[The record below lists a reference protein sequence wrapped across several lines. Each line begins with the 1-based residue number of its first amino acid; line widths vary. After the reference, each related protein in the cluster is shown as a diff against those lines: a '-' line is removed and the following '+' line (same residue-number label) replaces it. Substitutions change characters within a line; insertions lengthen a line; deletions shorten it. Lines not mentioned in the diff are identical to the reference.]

1 MKKAVNRKAGILILC
16 GLLFA
21 LLAVIFLF
29 FSREKRFYDDFSICP
44 DETGAAVSL
53 QALQQEAA
61 ALNSQRTLT
70 EKEITLLLARASWDS
85 GSYEVIRQQLLD
97 EGLVMQRGDC
107 TPDESSEVR
116 MLPPLI
122 CYDHLEDSWYL
133 AGGGSWTKEMTR
145 REAGVRNH
153 REVGSG
159 EGVFL
164 RLYGDGAGTGMR
176 LMYTYFLFDSGGEVS
191 ASASGSTS
199 GGRMMP
205 FCSLQDRWEDGY
217 TARSFAA
224 VVKLDRRFAEADG
237 RAAAGYLHTPAGT
250 EARLPE
256 PLDTPE
262 GPGLC
267 WRSSDPE
274 RTEVYWSVSTE
285 FFSGT
290 V

>member
-1 MKKAVNRKAGILILC
+1 MERNVKYK
-16 GLLFA
+16 FY
-21 LLAVIFLF
+21 VIFLIAAALFLSVLMF
-29 FSREKRFYDDFSICP
+29 FPRQGFLYDDFSICP
-44 DETGAAVSL
+44 DETGAAISL
-53 QALQQEAA
+53 QALQQEAV

-70 EKEITLLLARASWDS
+70 EKEITFLLARASCDS
-85 GSYEVIRQQLLD
+85 GSYAVIRQQLLD

-164 RLYGDGAGTGMR
+164 RLYGDGAGTGTR

-237 RAAAGYLHTPAGT
+237 RVAAGYLHTPAGT

-256 PLDTPE
+256 LLDTPE